1 MDPLTGA
8 TASTAHDL
16 SFLGL
21 FLQADPIVKSVM
33 LLLVLMSVGCWTVI
47 LDKLVRLAGARGQA
61 AEFAAIVR
69 EGAALS
75 GVKGTLGRGIAGA
88 ATTAWRDRDASESRA
103 ERRERIERAMRAAL
117 SAELKRLERGLPVL
131 ATTGSAA
138 PFIGLFGTVWGI
150 MNSFSAIAASQ
161 DTSLSVVAP
170 GIAEALFA
178 TAIGLVAAIPAV
190 IGYNKLTTDLS
201 RLSHAFGAAIAVLGN
216 RLARDRSGELREVA
230 DDRNVVAA
238 E

>member
-1 MDPLTGA
+1 MEPLAQHGA
-8 TASTAHDL
+8 AHDL

-21 FLQADPIVKSVM
+21 FLQADPIVKGVM
-33 LLLVLMSVGCWTVI
+33 TLLVLASVVCWTVI
-47 LDKLVRLAGARGQA
+47 IDKTFRVRAARRNARAFERAAGTGQRIEPSNANPAGRIVA
-61 AEFAAIVR
+61 AGYE
-69 EGAALS
+69 
-75 GVKGTLGRGIAGA
+75 
-88 ATTAWRDRDASESRA
+88 AWRDQDPSETRA
-103 ERRERIERAMRAAL
+103 ERRERIERAMRQVV
-117 SAELKRLERGLPVL
+117 SAEVRRLQPGLPFL

-150 MNSFSAIAASQ
+150 MNSFSAIAESQ

-190 IGYNKLTTDLS
+190 IAYNKFATEIG
-201 RLSHAFGAAIAVLGN
+201 RLQQAFGAGIASLGD
-216 RLARDRSGELREVA
+216 RLARDRGAHLRAE
-230 DDRNVVAA
+230 AA

>member
-1 MDPLTGA
+1 MNEIV
-8 TASTAHDL
+8 STSSHDL

-21 FLQADPIVKSVM
+21 FLQADLIVKGVM
-33 LLLVLMSVGCWTVI
+33 ILLALASLACWTIIV
-47 LDKLVRLAGARGQA
+47 DKLLRLAAVRRQARAFEAGTRLGQQLNLQGAGMAGRILAAGQEA
-61 AEFAAIVR
+61 
-69 EGAALS
+69 
-75 GVKGTLGRGIAGA
+75 GR
-88 ATTAWRDRDASESRA
+88 DQDPSETRA

-117 SAELKRLERGLPVL
+117 ASDMRRLQPGLAFL

-150 MNSFSAIAASQ
+150 MNSFAAIAKSQ

-190 IGYNKLTTDLS
+190 IAYNKLTTDLS
-201 RLSHAFGAAIAVLGN
+201 RIQQAFAAGITTLGD
-216 RLARDRSGELREVA
+216 RLARDRKLQLRSE
-230 DDRNVVAA
+230 AA

>member
-1 MDPLTGA
+1 MNEIMPA
-8 TASTAHDL
+8 ASHDM
-16 SFLGL
+16 SFFGL

-33 LLLVLMSVGCWTVI
+33 ILLVLASLGCWTIVFE
-47 LDKLVRLAGARGQA
+47 KLLRFRTIRRQARAFEAAARSGDRLHPQMAGTTGRIVA
-61 AEFAAIVR
+61 AGHE
-69 EGAALS
+69 
-75 GVKGTLGRGIAGA
+75 
-88 ATTAWRDRDASESRA
+88 AWRDQDVSESRA
-103 ERRERIERAMRAAL
+103 ERRDRIERAMRAAL
-117 SAELKRLERGLPVL
+117 SVDIRQLKVGLPFL
-131 ATTGSAA
+131 ATIGSAA

-190 IGYNKLTTDLS
+190 IAYNKLTTDLG
-201 RLSHAFGAAIAVLGN
+201 RLQQSFVAGITALGD
-216 RLARDRSGELREVA
+216 RLARDRKPHVRTE
-230 DDRNVVAA
+230 AA

>member
-1 MDPLTGA
+1 MEQIAAAP
-8 TASTAHDL
+8 SHDL

-21 FLQADPIVKSVM
+21 FLQADPIVKGVM
-33 LLLVLMSVGCWTVI
+33 ILLVLASVACWTII
-47 LDKLVRLAGARGQA
+47 LDKLLRIRAIRRQARTFEARARAGEKVDPQMPGTSGRVVA
-61 AEFAAIVR
+61 AGYE
-69 EGAALS
+69 
-75 GVKGTLGRGIAGA
+75 
-88 ATTAWRDRDASESRA
+88 AWRDQDPSESRA

-117 SAELKRLERGLPVL
+117 SVDLRQLQVGLSFL

-150 MNSFSAIAASQ
+150 MNSFSAIASSQ

-190 IGYNKLTTDLS
+190 IAYNKLSTDLG
-201 RLSHAFGAAIAVLGN
+201 RLQQSFASGITALGD
-216 RLARDRSGELREVA
+216 RLARDRKLHIRSE
-230 DDRNVVAA
+230 AA

>member
-1 MDPLTGA
+1 MNDIVAPA
-8 TASTAHDL
+8 PHDL
-16 SFLGL
+16 SFVGL
-21 FLQADPIVKSVM
+21 FLQADPIVKGVM
-33 LLLVLMSVGCWTVI
+33 ILLVLASLGCWTIVV
-47 LDKLVRLAGARGQA
+47 DKLLRFRSVRRQARAFEMAARSPEKLRQQSTGTTGRIVAAGQ
-61 AEFAAIVR
+61 E
-69 EGAALS
+69 
-75 GVKGTLGRGIAGA
+75 
-88 ATTAWRDRDASESRA
+88 AWRDQDASESRA

-117 SAELKRLERGLPVL
+117 SADMRQLQVGLPFL

-190 IGYNKLTTDLS
+190 IAYNKLTTDLG
-201 RLSHAFGAAIAVLGN
+201 RLQQSFTAGITALGD
-216 RLARDRSGELREVA
+216 RLARDRKPHLRTE
-230 DDRNVVAA
+230 AA

>member
-1 MDPLTGA
+1 MNEIAPEA
-8 TASTAHDL
+8 THDL

-21 FLQADPIVKSVM
+21 FLQADPIVKGVM
-33 LLLVLMSVGCWTVI
+33 ILLVLASLACWTIIVQKVLRI
-47 LDKLVRLAGARGQA
+47 RSIRRQARAFETAARSGDKLHPQMAGTTGRVVA
-61 AEFAAIVR
+61 AGHE
-69 EGAALS
+69 
-75 GVKGTLGRGIAGA
+75 
-88 ATTAWRDRDASESRA
+88 AWRDQDASESRA

-117 SAELKRLERGLPVL
+117 SVDMRQLQMGLPFL

-190 IGYNKLTTDLS
+190 IAYNKLTTDLG
-201 RLSHAFGAAIAVLGN
+201 RLQQSFAAGITALGD
-216 RLARDRSGELREVA
+216 RLARDRKAHPRAE
-230 DDRNVVAA
+230 AA

>member
-1 MDPLTGA
+1 MNDIVPA
-8 TASTAHDL
+8 APHDL
-16 SFLGL
+16 SFVGL
-21 FLQADPIVKSVM
+21 FLQADPIVKGVM
-33 LLLVLMSVGCWTVI
+33 ILLVLASLGCWTIVVEK
-47 LDKLVRLAGARGQA
+47 LLRFRTVRRQARAFEMSAHSTDKLHQQSAGTIGRIVA
-61 AEFAAIVR
+61 AGR
-69 EGAALS
+69 E
-75 GVKGTLGRGIAGA
+75 
-88 ATTAWRDRDASESRA
+88 AWRDQDPSESRA

-117 SAELKRLERGLPVL
+117 SADMRQLQVGLPFL

-190 IGYNKLTTDLS
+190 IAYNKLTTDLGRVQQS
-201 RLSHAFGAAIAVLGN
+201 FAAGITSLGD
-216 RLARDRSGELREVA
+216 RLARDRKPHLRAE
-230 DDRNVVAA
+230 AA